1 MKLLKT
7 LIATFIAFNVTSA
20 WADLRKSATSYDVCS
35 PIVHFKLPAGWTSAY
50 LMIGGT
56 GTPFPKA
63 DAEGWSTIDLGS
75 IRTNDAPSFFI
86 NTTNS
91 FACNNGY
98 CVTKSSITKNLSN
111 DPSANGFT
119 CATFGKNDGA
129 DVWIQEHPDPHKAG
143 QVYITVGNKPDVK
156 TFYVFIPQGTDWKI
170 AEPIIHEVYAN
181 GYANE
186 QPLYI
191 DENCGWY
198 YRRYIDEEVPK
209 SVYIRKDYDETMID
223 PIGIG
228 TDPIPLGDLF
238 DLFSSDVGYNGD
250 LYFVADKEEASL
262 LPYSGM
268 DFYTSRPP
276 VEGTCGFELTALIYD
291 TDASLHGAFTCAPNW
306 SQAIEGTER
315 ALYNAC
321 FYASANYP
329 VNSSGEEVVPCVGVT
344 QGMVESTLDPKTKKM
359 KLTAKGKTCFG
370 PQADEAFAAMFSA
383 TPNVNEGYCLGMPIY
398 INENGKYEFNSAYYQ
413 SPGAPAR
420 GGFFPAEEPPNAI
433 HMFTERL
440 PAAENKRKA
449 EGPTFFTTD
458 RMNQTSKSPQGLR
471 TIHPTEEIPVSDL
484 ICNGPGWAGGI
495 DCNGLYAV
503 GSEFKLDGKY
513 PTEAASQIS
522 KIFNVTW
529 CGDGWGWSCP
539 SDEPEGWP
547 MYEEGTE
554 TLVKTSSYGYS
565 TGTHRWTSGKS
576 DSDVLTKAGRN
587 QQFCFESHAHFHY
600 KKNLKLSVSG
610 DDDIWIYIDNKLAID
625 IGGTHLPAPGY
636 VVLDDFMGSYAK
648 IGNSYDIDIYFC
660 DRRTTMSNF
669 SIKTNI
675 FMEQTVGER
684 VSSGLTLKNNTS
696 SAEAA
701 KGNAQYNMCYSP
713 TDIVTCVDIA
723 MGKGV
728 GGCEQIT
735 PKNISYM
742 LTTDIT
748 GKDNS
753 QVEISEKEFA
763 KTAVWFNGGIDISD
777 REAPII
783 NKEKLQ
789 NALGAGKFYLLAKY
803 NSEVAVIEIDITTTI
818 DVASRDAVALDK
830 NGDPSISYKFQSQ
843 AMASIPKE
851 DGSYDIN
858 QMIPLYIASV
868 EDPCA
873 VGQKNCKEPV
883 VLKSI
888 KGAQYSLAT
897 SNKKVLFFEKMSG
910 KLVQFDP
917 AKSRK
922 TSNKGIDTIYV
933 TIPLADMY
941 TYEES
946 ASIAVNG
953 GVYNANVSFF
963 APKLVFVESD
973 TSTKAITGDKDT
985 EIRLQNSTYDFHL
998 LALNGSTD
1006 KPCGEKCNFTLALG
1020 SETSAG
1026 LTLLSG
1032 EELVNGRATI
1042 QVSSSKTFEKCEE
1055 KGCGTATLY
1064 IIGPNS
1070 TLTFAT
1076 YENMQFQKPPVPMP
1090 QFADIFDVYGAKPKS
1105 EMNIASK
1112 YFSKDKEYLD
1122 GIGDSIIVYY
1132 HRNIHKDSLPEK
1144 IAVFWDFNTKDS
1156 VVFDKSTVK
1165 KGAVCGAD
1173 AKLDDEYCLARISLS
1188 GKNLSK
1194 KMKTSGKGKVKSWT
1208 KTTVKNK
1215 AVTKVYECVAYDR
1228 IAPVITSA
1236 VSIRSKSSKTAQLKV
1251 TFSEK
1256 VQKTADGAEEGDNL
1270 FSFYVNNTSKAKY
1283 LASLPEPPEAASA
1296 QNLDSVH
1303 TFVYDTTTTFPQA
1316 GDYIRIRTL
1325 DGVGLITD
1333 QSDYKA
1339 EASFNKSRPKK
1350 DSTYNWNTATGYD
1363 ATKRLPSPWVL
1374 IAEGSTKDLDEDEK
1388 IDDNKDDNKDDN
1400 NDDKNKDDNKDN
1412 DDNKNK
1418 DDDNNNDNGKDDDSG
1433 KDNGKDNDK
1442 DDDNGKN
1449 KKNEYAAPTFRVE
1462 LKGPFEFAIVF
1473 EDNLPSLAKQYAVMD
1488 MKGQVLSVGELSSS
1502 DTRVKV
1508 PTSGSYVVKVG
1519 LGYKQ
1524 VNVK

>member
-7 LIATFIAFNVTSA
+7 LIATFIAFNTTSA
-20 WADLRKSATSYDVCS
+20 WANLNGCEGTVYLKLPDGWTEAYVSAAAIFTAFKKSTTYPNWYELPTSSIGGLNSATDFYISSKKNDYGQAPAITPTIIGANTQFYSGKGFKCS
-35 PIVHFKLPAGWTSAY
+35 
-50 LMIGGT
+50 
-56 GTPFPKA
+56 
-63 DAEGWSTIDLGS
+63 D
-75 IRTNDAPSFFI
+75 
-86 NTTNS
+86 
-91 FACNNGY
+91 
-98 CVTKSSITKNLSN
+98 
-111 DPSANGFT
+111 
-119 CATFGKNDGA
+119 FGKNTNEL
-129 DVWIQEHPDPHKAG
+129 WIQQDFKDPTKPYVKG
-143 QVYITVGNKPDVK
+143 EPPDVK
-156 TFYVFIPQGTDWKI
+156 HFYVFIPKSTDWKI
-170 AEPIIHEVYAN
+170 AEPIIHEVYAD
-181 GYANE
+181 GRANE
-186 QPLYI
+186 QLLDI
-191 DENCGWY
+191 DADNCGWY

-268 DFYTSRPP
+268 DFYTSRPD
-276 VEGTCGFELTALIYD
+276 VVGTCGFELTALIYD

-306 SQAIEGTER
+306 SMANEGTER

-321 FYASANYP
+321 FYPSAKYP
-329 VNSSGEEVVPCVGVT
+329 LNSTGEAVVPCVGVT

-359 KLTAKGKTCFG
+359 KLTKKGKTCFG

-398 INENGKYEFNSAYYQ
+398 INKNGKYEFNSATYQ

-503 GSEFKLDGKY
+503 GGEFGQGSVLLTEVGK
-513 PTEAASQIS
+513 QIS

-600 KKNLKLSVSG
+600 KKNLKLSVTG

-701 KGNAQYNMCYSP
+701 KGNAQYSMCYSP

-748 GKDNS
+748 GTDNS
-753 QVEISEKEFA
+753 QVEISEKDFA

-777 REAPII
+777 PEAPII
-783 NKEKLQ
+783 NKEKLK
-789 NALGAGKFYLLAKY
+789 NSLGAGKFYLLAKY
-803 NSEVAVIEIDITTTI
+803 NSEVAVIEIDITTSI
-818 DVASRDAVALDK
+818 DIANRDAVVLDK
-830 NGDPSISYKFQSQ
+830 NDDSKTTYKFKSQ
-843 AMASIPKE
+843 AAASIPAG
-851 DGSYDIN
+851 DGSFDIK
-858 QMIPLYIASV
+858 QTIPLYISSI
-868 EDPCA
+868 EDPCI
-873 VGQKNCKEPV
+873 GQKTCKDPV
-883 VLKSI
+883 VLNPI
-888 KGAQYSLAT
+888 KGAQYSLLV
-897 SNKKVLFFEKMSG
+897 SNKKVLFFEKKSG
-910 KLVQFDP
+910 KLVEFDP
-917 AKSRK
+917 SKSRK
-922 TSNKGIDTIYV
+922 TNSSGIDTIYV

-946 ASIAVNG
+946 AAIGVNG
-953 GVYNANVSFF
+953 GAFTANVSFY
-963 APKLVFVESD
+963 APKLVFVDSD
-973 TSTKAITGDKDT
+973 TSTKAITADKDSY
-985 EIRLQNSTYDFHL
+985 IRMQNSTYDFHV

-1006 KPCGEKCNFTLALG
+1006 KPCGEECNFVLSLG
-1020 SETSAG
+1020 SETSAD
-1026 LTLLSG
+1026 LALLGG

-1042 QVSSSKTFEKCEE
+1042 KVRSTKAFEKCED
-1055 KGCGTATLY
+1055 KGCGTATLH
-1064 IIGPNS
+1064 IVGPNP

-1076 YENMQFQKPPVPMP
+1076 YGNMQFQKPPVPMP
-1090 QFADIFDVYGAKPKS
+1090 QFADIFDVHGATPKS
-1105 EMNIASK
+1105 EMNIGSK
-1112 YFSKDKEYLD
+1112 YFSKEKEYLD
-1122 GIGDSIIVYY
+1122 GIGDSIVVYY

-1144 IAVFWDFNTKDS
+1144 IAVFWDFNSKDS
-1156 VVFDKSTVK
+1156 VVFDKSAVK
-1165 KGAVCGAD
+1165 KGVVCGTE
-1173 AKLDDEYCLARISLS
+1173 AKLDDEYCLAQISLS

-1194 KMKTSGKGKVKSWT
+1194 KMKTSGKGKVKSWI
-1208 KTTVKNK
+1208 KTTSKGK
-1215 AVTKVYECVAYDR
+1215 TVTTAYECVVYDR

-1236 VSIRSKSSKTAQLKV
+1236 ISVKSKSSKTSQLKV

-1256 VQKTADGAEEGDNL
+1256 VQKTKDGVEEGDNL
-1270 FSFYVNNTSKAKY
+1270 FSFYLNSTSKAKY
-1283 LASLPEPPEAASA
+1283 LASLPEPPETVSA
-1296 QNLDSVH
+1296 QDLDSVH
-1303 TFVYDTTTTFPQA
+1303 TFVYDTTTTYPQA
-1316 GDYIRIRTL
+1316 GDYIRIRTI

-1350 DSTYNWNTATGYD
+1350 DSTFNWNSATGYD

-1374 IAEGSTKDLDEDEK
+1374 ITEGSAKDLDEDEK
-1388 IDDNKDDNKDDN
+1388 IDDNKDDNKN
-1400 NDDKNKDDNKDN
+1400 SDNKDN
-1412 DDNKNK
+1412 DKKK
-1418 DDDNNNDNGKDDDSG
+1418 DDANS
-1433 KDNGKDNDK
+1433 K
-1442 DDDNGKN
+1442 DDDNGKD
-1449 KKNEYAAPTFRVE
+1449 KKSEYAAPTFRVE

-1473 EDNLPSLAKQYAVMD
+1473 EENLPSLAKQYAVMD
-1488 MKGQVLSVGELSSS
+1488 MKGQVLSVGELSSN

-1508 PTSGSYVVKVG
+1508 PASGSYVIKVG